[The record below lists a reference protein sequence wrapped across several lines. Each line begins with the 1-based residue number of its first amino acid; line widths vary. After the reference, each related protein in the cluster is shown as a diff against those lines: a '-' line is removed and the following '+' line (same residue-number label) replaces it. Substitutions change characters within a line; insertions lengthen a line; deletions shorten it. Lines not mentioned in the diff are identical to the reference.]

1 MSIYSEKA
9 KGRSLSDVV
18 FQKLRNDIVNGLYP
32 KGYKLNEIKI
42 AKEMDI
48 SRTPVREALKQLELE
63 GLIDS
68 IPNRGAVVVGISD
81 QDVKD
86 LCAMRQSIEDVAIR
100 FAIDRMSS
108 DDVEKLEDIYDL
120 MAFYTKK
127 ADVDKVFDLN
137 TSFHET
143 IYQTLNSPQLESI
156 LKHFQDLLRISR
168 YQSLNRE
175 GRIQATLDEH
185 GRILDAIKS
194 RNAELAA
201 TEVTNHHSKLEY
213 IFK

>member
-9 KGRSLSDVV
+9 RGRSLSDVV

-100 FAIDRMSS
+100 FAIDRMST

-127 ADVDKVFDLN
+127 EDVDKIFDLN

-143 IYQTLNSPQLESI
+143 IYQTLNSPQLESL
-156 LKHFQDLLRISR
+156 LKHFQDLLSISR
-168 YQSLNRE
+168 YRSLNRE

-201 TEVTNHHSKLEY
+201 VEVTNHHSKLEY

>member
-1 MSIYSEKA
+1 
-9 KGRSLSDVV
+9 
-18 FQKLRNDIVNGLYP
+18 LRNDIVNGLYP

-100 FAIDRMSS
+100 FAIDRMST

-143 IYQTLNSPQLESI
+143 IYQTLNSPQLESL
-156 LKHFQDLLRISR
+156 LKHFQDLLSISR

-194 RNAELAA
+194 GNAELAA

>member
-1 MSIYSEKA
+1 MS
-9 KGRSLSDVV
+9 
-18 FQKLRNDIVNGLYP
+18 
-32 KGYKLNEIKI
+32 
-42 AKEMDI
+42 
-48 SRTPVREALKQLELE
+48 T
-63 GLIDS
+63 
-68 IPNRGAVVVGISD
+68 
-81 QDVKD
+81 
-86 LCAMRQSIEDVAIR
+86 
-100 FAIDRMSS
+100 

-143 IYQTLNSPQLESI
+143 IYQTLNSPQLESL
-156 LKHFQDLLRISR
+156 LKHFQDLLSISR

-194 RNAELAA
+194 GNAELAA